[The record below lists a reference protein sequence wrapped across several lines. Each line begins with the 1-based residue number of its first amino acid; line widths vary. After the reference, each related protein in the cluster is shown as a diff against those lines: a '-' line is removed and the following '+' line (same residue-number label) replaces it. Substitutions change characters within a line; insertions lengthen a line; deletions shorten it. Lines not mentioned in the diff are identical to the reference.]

1 MKVQP
6 KQHVYCCLYK
16 SRGNVSKESHY
27 KSNQTVKKHNIIA
40 SNIRKVLVDH
50 KDDIW
55 IGTRAGLYRINK
67 NEEDSFSITS
77 FNEST

>member
-27 KSNQTVKKHNIIA
+27 KSNQTVN
-40 SNIRKVLVDH
+40 NPNNCL
-50 KDDIW
+50 
-55 IGTRAGLYRINK
+55 
-67 NEEDSFSITS
+67 IT
-77 FNEST
+77 FNYYELNRC